1 MITRNFKNYLAM
13 ILQAGSPYES
23 CLPITTANGLTLYL
37 VTGPS
42 GFPNSIYYTGTLS
55 AASYG
60 ISVGRDGTPPTEWDY
75 NLGDTITSGIS
86 ISVAQN
92 TRTAGQDGGDPWI
105 EYAVTVT
112 NTGAAAV
119 TVREIG
125 YKQNLYGTL
134 LPGDTSGTTTFG
146 TCLLDRTVLPAPITI
161 APGDAGVIHYRLKT
175 DATPVKTVGGV
186 EIVSWGYGAAEKVS
200 AMLTAAK
207 QGVIDLHTDAGWCVG
222 DVRYVDLSAFT
233 AGNADIPAQR
243 VPIVISSF
251 REYEGCGNVMQ
262 LDFRSTITP
271 SIRMNPTSTNVG
283 GYGATEMYTDT
294 LPAMEAALPAW
305 LRGHLCTFNVKASA
319 GSSSDEILTTPGNKL
334 ALRSEIEVFGQLI
347 SSKPGEG
354 VQEELYR
361 RGESEYRN
369 KFNHQYW
376 WFRSPGDGSQKFI
389 RATTGGTSSY
399 GAANTFGVAPFM
411 CV

>member
-1 MITRNFKNYLAM
+1 MVTRNFKHCLAM
-13 ILQAGSPYES
+13 MLQAGQPYKS
-23 CLPITTANGLTLYL
+23 CLPITATSGLTLYTVSVL
-37 VTGPS
+37 SAFPYSVT
-42 GFPNSIYYTGTLS
+42 YTGTLS
-55 AASYG
+55 ATSVG

-86 ISVAQN
+86 LSVSQS
-92 TRTAGQDGGDPWI
+92 TRTAGQDGGDPWVK
-105 EYAVTVT
+105 YTVTIT
-112 NTGAAAV
+112 NTGSAPV

-125 YKQNLYGTL
+125 YKQQLIGTR
-134 LPGDTSGTTTFG
+134 LPGETSGASSY
-146 TCLLDRTVLPAPITI
+146 TCLLDRTVLPVPITI

-175 DATPVKTVGGV
+175 DVAPGKTVGGV

-222 DVRYVDLSAFT
+222 DVRYVDLDAFSTPSGSA
-233 AGNADIPAQR
+233 PAQR

-262 LDFRSTITP
+262 LDFLHTITP
-271 SIRMNPTSTNVG
+271 SVRMNPTSTNVG
-283 GYGATEMYTDT
+283 GYGAIEMYTDT

-305 LRGHLCTFNVKASA
+305 LRGHLCTFNVRSSA
-319 GSSSDEILTTPGNKL
+319 GNSSDEILTTPGNKL
-334 ALRSEIEVFGQLI
+334 ALRSEIEVFGTTTY
-347 SSKPGEG
+347 SKPGEG

-361 RGESEYRN
+361 RGGNEYRD
-369 KFNHQYW
+369 KHITYW
-376 WFRSPGDGSQKFI
+376 WLRSPGSGSKNFV
-389 RATTGGTSSY
+389 RGTSGGTNVI
-399 GAANTFGVAPFM
+399 GASTTSGVAPFM

>member
-13 ILQAGSPYES
+13 MLQAGSPYES
-23 CLPITTANGLTLYL
+23 CLPITTAHGLTLYA
-37 VTGPS
+37 VISSSWFPS
-42 GFPNSIYYTGTLS
+42 SINYSGTLS
-55 AASYG
+55 TASAG
-60 ISVGRDGTPPTEWDY
+60 ISVGRDSTPPTEWDY

-86 ISVAQN
+86 ISVSKS
-92 TRTAGQDGGDPWI
+92 TRTGGQDGGDPWI

-112 NTGAAAV
+112 NTGAEAV

-125 YKQNLYGTL
+125 YKQVLDGTR
-134 LPGDTSGTTTFG
+134 LPGDTSGTTTSVA
-146 TCLLDRTVLPAPITI
+146 CLLDRTVLPAPITI

-186 EIVSWGYGAAEKVS
+186 EIVSWGYGSAEKVS

-222 DVRYVDLSAFT
+222 DVRYVDLDAFSIPS
-233 AGNADIPAQR
+233 GSVPAQR
-243 VPIVISSF
+243 VPVAISSF

-262 LDFRSTITP
+262 LDLLSALTP
-271 SIRMNPTSTNVG
+271 GVRMNPTATNVG

-305 LRGHLCTFNVKASA
+305 LRGHLCTFNVRSSA
-319 GSSSDEILTTPGNKL
+319 GNSSAEILTTPGNKL
-334 ALRSEIEVFGQLI
+334 ALRSEIEVYGTLI
-347 SSKPGEG
+347 NSKPGEG
-354 VQEELYR
+354 VREELYR
-361 RGESEYRN
+361 RGGDAYYSKYN
-369 KFNHQYW
+369 STYW
-376 WFRSPGDGSQKFI
+376 WLRSPGNSNKNFLRAGNSSTGS
-389 RATTGGTSSY
+389 S
-399 GAANTFGVAPFM
+399 GASTAYGVAPFM